1 MKIISTLGPST
12 INKKFLDFASREIDL
27 IRLNMSHLSVNKLE
41 KNIKFIKKN
50 CTTPI
55 CIDTEGAQIRTKVK
69 KIKNYK
75 KGSTV
80 NIDEK
85 KGNFL
90 LYPSNVFKSLKIN
103 DILNIGFDGLLIKIN
118 KNNKKKLKAIVIR
131 SGKLENNK
139 GVHLENR
146 KLKLN
151 FLTEKD
157 FQAIKIGKK
166 YRIKNFALSFTS
178 SVQDIKKFNKLLKIE
193 NKIFKIETKNAVK
206 NFKKII
212 KYGDNFL
219 IDRGD
224 LSKEISIEKIPVAQ
238 RVLFEIKK
246 KFKNKNIFVAT
257 NLLESM
263 ILNNLPTRGEAND
276 IFNSLEMGAD
286 GLVLAAETAIGK
298 NPIDCVIFLKKILNT
313 YKLSKL
319 KLISKK

>member
-1 MKIISTLGPST
+1 M
-12 INKKFLDFASREIDL
+12 
-27 IRLNMSHLSVNKLE
+27 
-41 KNIKFIKKN
+41 
-50 CTTPI
+50 
-55 CIDTEGAQIRTKVK
+55 
-69 KIKNYK
+69 
-75 KGSTV
+75 
-80 NIDEK
+80 
-85 KGNFL
+85 
-90 LYPSNVFKSLKIN
+90 
-103 DILNIGFDGLLIKIN
+103 
-118 KNNKKKLKAIVIR
+118 
-131 SGKLENNK
+131 
-139 GVHLENR
+139 
-146 KLKLN
+146 
-151 FLTEKD
+151 
-157 FQAIKIGKK
+157 
-166 YRIKNFALSFTS
+166 
-178 SVQDIKKFNKLLKIE
+178 QDIKKFNKLLKIE

>member
-1 MKIISTLGPST
+1 M
-12 INKKFLDFASREIDL
+12 
-27 IRLNMSHLSVNKLE
+27 
-41 KNIKFIKKN
+41 
-50 CTTPI
+50 
-55 CIDTEGAQIRTKVK
+55 
-69 KIKNYK
+69 
-75 KGSTV
+75 
-80 NIDEK
+80 
-85 KGNFL
+85 
-90 LYPSNVFKSLKIN
+90 
-103 DILNIGFDGLLIKIN
+103 
-118 KNNKKKLKAIVIR
+118 
-131 SGKLENNK
+131 
-139 GVHLENR
+139 
-146 KLKLN
+146 
-151 FLTEKD
+151 
-157 FQAIKIGKK
+157 
-166 YRIKNFALSFTS
+166 
-178 SVQDIKKFNKLLKIE
+178 QDIKKFNKLLKIE

-212 KYGDNFL
+212 KYGNNFL

-238 RVLFEIKK
+238 RVLFKIKK